1 LCPPRGSRR
10 SLLEDDALND
20 VSSSLTTTT
29 TRPGCEREANGVS
42 QTPDRKEA
50 EMDILK
56 GIRPLDYVLTAALVA
71 LAAFIGLENVN
82 AGADVDVAHALDSH
96 SALMVP
102 VFVIAALPIL
112 WRRSNILAAVGA
124 SFVIVAASVPMFGW
138 VTRCGWALPLSIAMA
153 YAVARFAGSKQNH
166 LIGLVGILA
175 LQIVTLMK
183 DSSTGGLGALAL
195 SVPAAAVFYGIGW
208 FVQTRAEKS
217 AAEPTLS
224 VERVHA

>member
-1 LCPPRGSRR
+1 
-10 SLLEDDALND
+10 
-20 VSSSLTTTT
+20 
-29 TRPGCEREANGVS
+29 
-42 QTPDRKEA
+42 
-50 EMDILK
+50 MDILK

-71 LAAFIGLENVN
+71 LAAFIGFENVN
-82 AGADVDVAHALDSH
+82 AGANADVAHALDSH

>member
-1 LCPPRGSRR
+1 
-10 SLLEDDALND
+10 
-20 VSSSLTTTT
+20 
-29 TRPGCEREANGVS
+29 
-42 QTPDRKEA
+42 
-50 EMDILK
+50 MDILK

-82 AGADVDVAHALDSH
+82 AGADADVAHALDSH

>member
-1 LCPPRGSRR
+1 
-10 SLLEDDALND
+10 
-20 VSSSLTTTT
+20 
-29 TRPGCEREANGVS
+29 
-42 QTPDRKEA
+42 
-50 EMDILK
+50 MDILK

-82 AGADVDVAHALDSH
+82 AGADADVAHALDSH

-217 AAEPTLS
+217 ATEPTLS
-224 VERVHA
+224 VEGVHA